1 MMEWLAMGGYG
12 GYVWGSYG
20 VAALAI
26 VVELTTLGVR
36 RRRALAQA
44 RLEARDGA

>member
-26 VVELTTLGVR
+26 IVELTMLRAR
-36 RRRALAQA
+36 RRRALMQT
-44 RLEARDGA
+44 RLEADHGA

>member
-20 VAALAI
+20 VAALAVI
-26 VVELTTLGVR
+26 VELALLGAR
-36 RRRALAQA
+36 QRRALVQAQ
-44 RLEARDGA
+44 LEVRNGT

>member
-1 MMEWLAMGGYG
+1 MMEWLALGGYG

-26 VVELTTLGVR
+26 VVELAMLR
-36 RRRALAQA
+36 ARHRRALMQV
-44 RLEARDGA
+44 RIEAGDGA